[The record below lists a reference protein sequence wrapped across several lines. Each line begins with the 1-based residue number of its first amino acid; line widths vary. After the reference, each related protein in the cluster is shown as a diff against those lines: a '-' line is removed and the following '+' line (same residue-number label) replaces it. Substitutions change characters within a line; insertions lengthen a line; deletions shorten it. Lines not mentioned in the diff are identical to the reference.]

1 MEGTYCDGSAFGGTE
16 PNVIYDAL
24 KKNGYHPS
32 GREFLFSGITGEAMQ
47 CYVFTGPIYY
57 MKLKHMVAD
66 KIQARARGKLN
77 ILTRQPTEGRAK
89 EGGLRLGEMERDC
102 LVAYG
107 ASNLMLERLCY
118 SSDVTDVKICK
129 QCGLMCD
136 TNYCRYCDPRN
147 IKPTSHKTLKKWRH
161 LGGNGG
167 GSAFGAVGGGSG
179 AGPGAENSSSIITS
193 RMPYACKL
201 LIQEMQ
207 SMNVV
212 ARLKFDTPQ

>member
-1 MEGTYCDGSAFGGTE
+1 M
-16 PNVIYDAL
+16 
-24 KKNGYHPS
+24 
-32 GREFLFSGITGEAMQ
+32 FSGITGEAMQ

-118 SSDVTDVKICK
+118 SSDVTEVKVCRK
-129 QCGLMCD
+129 CGLMCD
-136 TNYCRYCDPRN
+136 TNHCRYCDVKDVR
-147 IKPTSHKTLKKWRH
+147 S
-161 LGGNGG
+161 
-167 GSAFGAVGGGSG
+167 FGDKSRMRTNKYKNLRG
-179 AGPGAENSSSIITS
+179 AGAGQSGDGRVMENELGQGESSNLITT

-207 SMNVV
+207 SMNVC
-212 ARLKFDTPQ
+212 ARLKFDTPS